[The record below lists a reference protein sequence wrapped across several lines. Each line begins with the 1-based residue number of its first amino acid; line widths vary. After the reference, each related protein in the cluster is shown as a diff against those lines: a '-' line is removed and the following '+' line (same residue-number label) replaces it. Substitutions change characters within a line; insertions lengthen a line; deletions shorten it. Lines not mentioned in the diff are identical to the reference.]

1 MRTDS
6 QSPWWIADYREGA
19 NKPND
24 FAGLMVN
31 RVIVV
36 GPTKVVDWT
45 AVYRARSRPVCG
57 LDRLDQLGYDYLNYG
72 YNFANPGVTYV

>member
-24 FAGLMVN
+24 FAGIDGEPSPHL
-31 RVIVV
+31 RGIVS
-36 GPTKVVDWT
+36 GADK
-45 AVYRARSRPVCG
+45 SG
-57 LDRLDQLGYDYLNYG
+57 RLDGCLPRPIAAGLRRLGLTNLD
-72 YNFANPGVTYV
+72 TII